1 MKVTLATALINRGL
15 MNPGVRLVA
24 LCPIPAL
31 GNAPATEKLALTLE
45 RIVDDHGEIKF
56 ITSHRSG
63 RRYSVP
69 CDKVITIDGMA
80 PIRLAAAYDI
90 KADGI
95 NKNGGKKRGRK
106 PRINTLEQAN
116 GQT

>member
-1 MKVTLATALINRGL
+1 MKVTLANALINRGL
-15 MNPGVRLVA
+15 MNPGVRLIA
-24 LCPIPAL
+24 ECPIPAL
-31 GNAPATEKLALTLE
+31 GYAPATERLTLTLE
-45 RIVDDHGEIKF
+45 RIVDDQGVMKF

-80 PIRLAAAYDI
+80 PVRLAAAYDI

-95 NKNGGKKRGRK
+95 NRSGGKKRGRK
-106 PRINTLEQAN
+106 PRINILEQEN
-116 GQT
+116 G